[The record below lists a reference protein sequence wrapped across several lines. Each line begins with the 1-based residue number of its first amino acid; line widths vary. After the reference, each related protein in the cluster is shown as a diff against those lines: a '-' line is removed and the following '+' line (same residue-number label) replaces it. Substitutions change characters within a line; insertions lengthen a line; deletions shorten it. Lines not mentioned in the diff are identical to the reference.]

1 MTVIAQHL
9 VLDGG
14 RFLVCANRSLTGDV
28 VAGCAARD
36 CVSGSYLAALGN
48 KPMCAAR
55 VLHHVLRMGKKNDK
69 GNHVGR
75 AGDMEQR
82 KDQASQMRGQ
92 DARRAEQRGSRD
104 KRNTR
109 NRPTSNK
116 KSK

>member
-1 MTVIAQHL
+1 
-9 VLDGG
+9 
-14 RFLVCANRSLTGDV
+14 
-28 VAGCAARD
+28 
-36 CVSGSYLAALGN
+36 
-48 KPMCAAR
+48 
-55 VLHHVLRMGKKNDK
+55 
-69 GNHVGR
+69 
-75 AGDMEQR
+75 MEQR